1 VYTQVESE
9 LVSIR
14 AEWTQT
20 IADLQ
25 CNLLMIFGLAIAA
38 TFFYIHCRGAW
49 RAPNMR
55 PIDNRGYQYDKK
67 WVIND
72 KQNAVMNGIKS
83 GFWVELI

>member
-1 VYTQVESE
+1 MLDATVYTQVESE

-20 IADLQ
+20 IADLR

-55 PIDNRGYQYDKK
+55 SIDNCGYQYDKK

-72 KQNAVMNGIKS
+72 K
-83 GFWVELI
+83 